1 MELKHLM
8 NEIILKYLNKEMN
21 IDDQHRL
28 SKWLDEDPKNRQ
40 ILTKIELYWKS
51 SDSSAQSAKNRIWLQ
66 LLDEIDL
73 SAGYHG
79 QQKESKKFHAP
90 WYGIAAAVVLL
101 ITSSW
106 LVYNFSSGSNLSSSD
121 IARVVEKVAPLGK
134 KLELQL
140 ADGSTVKLNSGS
152 KISYPEVFE
161 GSSREVILT
170 GEAFFDVVRDE
181 SKPFI
186 ITTDNINIEVL
197 GTSFSI
203 QAYEDESFSEVFVRS
218 GKVRVSDSS
227 GRSSVDILPAERA
240 TYNKEKNVLSWSII
254 ENSAAAFGW
263 MDGRL
268 VFEDEDLEV
277 VFKRLSRWYGV
288 SISYDKITLKNKK
301 ITTNCKS
308 CSIHEMMESLS
319 YNYEFDYEISGDLIT
334 IN

>member
-1 MELKHLM
+1 MDQ
-8 NEIILKYLNKEMN
+8 IILKYLNNEMN

-51 SDSSAQSAKNRIWLQ
+51 SDPSAQSAKNRIWLQ

-79 QQKESKKFHAP
+79 QKESKKFHVT
-90 WYGIAAAVVLL
+90 WYHMAAAVALL

-106 LVYNFSSGSNLSSSD
+106 LVYNFWSGSNLSNSD
-121 IARVVEKVAPLGK
+121 IIRVVEKVAPVGK

-161 GSSREVILT
+161 GNSRQVVLT
-170 GEAFFDVVRDE
+170 GEAFFDVVRNE
-181 SKPFI
+181 STPFI

-218 GKVRVSDSS
+218 GKVRVSDPS
-227 GRSSVDILPAERA
+227 GRSFVDILPAERA
-240 TYNKEKNVLSWSII
+240 TYNKRKNILSRSSI

-268 VFEDEDLEV
+268 VFEDEELAV
-277 VFKRLSRWYGV
+277 VFRRLSRWYGV
-288 SISYDKITLKNKK
+288 SVSYDKIALKEKK
-301 ITTNCKS
+301 ITINCKD
-308 CSIHEMMESLS
+308 CSIQELMESLS
-319 YNYEFDYEISGDLIT
+319 YNYEFDYRINGDLIT
-334 IN
+334 IF